1 MIIVGIYGAYAEG
14 DINHPSAARVA
25 NEDGDVTAN
34 FQHDGGCTI
43 FVNGEHK
50 ISVNEE
56 RLSREKYDGNF
67 PKNAIRYCLEG
78 AEVSAEDVDLVYY
91 VTTYPA
97 ATVIVYT
104 QEQIEKYVRPEFPNA
119 EVRLCGHHL
128 AHAASTVFTSPYN
141 EGTFLTVDGGG
152 SGLYD
157 PYRNEIANVENNS
170 IGYFN
175 KEKKVFR
182 FYNMPSH
189 RLNNFG
195 NLYSYVAS
203 NLLAWTREKKIDS
216 WQDCISSVGKI
227 MGLSAYGTL
236 EGYKAEYI
244 IGNHSVPYVTYQ
256 EHGFTDRP
264 KGPADGAR
272 WLQKVFEDSML
283 DWLKALRKYHLD
295 PVTCFAGGSYLNI
308 ATNTLIQQSGLFDS
322 IHIPPFTDD
331 SGIHFGAAIWG
342 CFEENETIKL
352 PDNLALLGKE
362 YSNQEI
368 KKYLDLFGLNY
379 KAYDVDAVA
388 DRISNQKIVGWFQG
402 RSEHGPRALGSRSI
416 FMSPTRAENKDILN
430 ERVKHR
436 EGWRPFAGIIREE
449 DVADY
454 FEEGFV
460 TPYMLYCQTSK
471 TDKIP
476 AITHVDKT
484 CRIQTVNES
493 QNPRVYELL
502 GKLDLPVVLNTSFN
516 DNGEPIVETP
526 HHAILSF
533 LKMDIDSL
541 VIGDF
546 IVDK

>member
-1 MIIVGIYGAYAEG
+1 
-14 DINHPSAARVA
+14 
-25 NEDGDVTAN
+25 
-34 FQHDGGCTI
+34 
-43 FVNGEHK
+43 
-50 ISVNEE
+50 
-56 RLSREKYDGNF
+56 
-67 PKNAIRYCLEG
+67 
-78 AEVSAEDVDLVYY
+78 
-91 VTTYPA
+91 
-97 ATVIVYT
+97 
-104 QEQIEKYVRPEFPNA
+104 
-119 EVRLCGHHL
+119 
-128 AHAASTVFTSPYN
+128 
-141 EGTFLTVDGGG
+141 
-152 SGLYD
+152 
-157 PYRNEIANVENNS
+157 
-170 IGYFN
+170 
-175 KEKKVFR
+175 
-182 FYNMPSH
+182 
-189 RLNNFG
+189 
-195 NLYSYVAS
+195 
-203 NLLAWTREKKIDS
+203 
-216 WQDCISSVGKI
+216 

-236 EGYKAEYI
+236 DGYKAEYI
-244 IGNHSVPYVTYQ
+244 IGKHSVPYVTYQ

-352 PDNLALLGKE
+352 PDNLALLGKK
-362 YSNQEI
+362 YSNEEI
-368 KKYLDLFGLNY
+368 KNYLDLFGLNY